1 MPAIMVLIVS
11 LMVALS
17 GSRSAAHEPGSLS
30 GPPGERLGTVTFPI
44 SCQTTMQPPFERA
57 VALLHS
63 FWYLEALP
71 AFTAVTQADPDC
83 AMGYWGIAMSLWYQI
98 WSPPSPAALQRGW
111 EAVEKAQAAPSTTS
125 RERDYIMAAAAFFQ
139 GWDTRDH
146 RTRALAYE
154 QAMEQVYHRYPHD
167 LEAAAFYALALQ
179 ATADPKDKSY
189 AQQRKSSTIAEQIFA
204 AAPDHP
210 GAAHYLIHAYDYPT
224 LAARGLAAARRYAQ
238 FAPSVP
244 HALHMPSHIYV
255 LLGMWPET
263 IQSNLA
269 AAAAEQ
275 QRGNPDDHLHALD
288 YLIYAY
294 LQQAQDHDAQ
304 RVLDEGRGIVAAL
317 AARHY
322 DSGRPT
328 AHFAIAAMEA
338 RWAMERERWGE
349 AAALAPRPHKFPHTE
364 AMIFFARALGAARTG
379 NTPQARADVAQLA
392 RLREALLQAQNGYW
406 AEQVDIQY
414 RAAMAWALYAEGKG
428 DEALA
433 MMRAAAELEESTEKH
448 NITPGPLALAR
459 ELLGDLLLEL
469 RQPAEARRAY
479 ETALQAAPNRFKA
492 LHGVAKA
499 AALAG
504 DRETASHYYG
514 KLVEL
519 AAPNENARPA
529 LQEARAFVGR
539 Q

>member
-1 MPAIMVLIVS
+1 MMVLIVS
-11 LMVALS
+11 LIVVLS

-44 SCQTTMQPPFERA
+44 SCQTALQQPFERA

-63 FWYLEALP
+63 FWYFEALK

-83 AMGYWGIAMSLWYQI
+83 AMSYWGVAMSLWYQI

-111 EAVEKAQAAPSTTS
+111 EAVEQAKMASTMTP
-125 RERDYIMAAAAFFQ
+125 RERDYIAAAEAFFKD
-139 GWDTRDH
+139 WNTRDH
-146 RTRALAYE
+146 RTRTMAYE
-154 QAMEQVYHRYPHD
+154 QAMEQVSRQYPHD

-189 AQQRKSSTIAEQIFA
+189 AQQRKSSAIAEQIVA
-204 AAPDHP
+204 TAPDHP
-210 GAAHYLIHAYDYPT
+210 GAVHYLIHAYDYPT
-224 LAARGLAAARRYAQ
+224 LATRGLAAAQRYAQ

-294 LQQAQDHDAQ
+294 LQQAQDHEAQ
-304 RVLDEGRGIVAAL
+304 RVLDEGRGIVAEL
-317 AARHY
+317 ATRHY
-322 DSGRPT
+322 DSGRAT

-338 RWAMERERWGE
+338 RWAMERERWAE
-349 AAALAPRPHKFPHTE
+349 AAALAPRPNKFPHTE
-364 AMIFFARALGAARTG
+364 AMIFFARAIGAARTG
-379 NTPQARADVAQLA
+379 STPQARADAAQLA
-392 RLREALLQAQNGYW
+392 RLREALRQAQNGYW
-406 AEQVDIQY
+406 AEQVDIQH
-414 RAAMAWALYAEGKG
+414 RAATAWVLHAEGQG

-448 NITPGPLALAR
+448 NITPGPIALAR
-459 ELLGDLLLEL
+459 ELLGDMLMEL
-469 RQPAEARRAY
+469 RQPAQALREY
-479 ETALQAAPNRFKA
+479 ETALRAAPNRFKA

-499 AALAG
+499 AALGG
-504 DRETASHYYG
+504 DHETAGRYYG
-514 KLVEL
+514 KLVDL
-519 AAPNENARPA
+519 AAQDASARPA
-529 LQEARAFVGR
+529 LQDARAFLGTASK
-539 Q
+539 

>member
-1 MPAIMVLIVS
+1 
-11 LMVALS
+11 
-17 GSRSAAHEPGSLS
+17 
-30 GPPGERLGTVTFPI
+30 
-44 SCQTTMQPPFERA
+44 
-57 VALLHS
+57 
-63 FWYLEALP
+63 
-71 AFTAVTQADPDC
+71 
-83 AMGYWGIAMSLWYQI
+83 MGYWGIAMSHWYQI

-111 EAVEKAQAAPSTTS
+111 TAVEKAQAAPSTTP
-125 RERDYIMAAAAFFQ
+125 REHDYIMAAAAFFQ
-139 GWDTRDH
+139 AWETRDH

-154 QAMEQVYHRYPHD
+154 QAMAQVSRRYPHD

-189 AQQRKSSTIAEQIFA
+189 TQQRQSSAIAEQIFA
-204 AAPDHP
+204 AVPDHP

-224 LAARGLAAARRYAQ
+224 LAARGLAAARRYAA

-263 IQSNLA
+263 IQGNSA

-288 YLIYAY
+288 YLVYAY

-304 RVLDEGRGIVAAL
+304 RVLDEGRGIVTAL

-349 AAALAPRPHKFPHTE
+349 AAALAPRPNKFPHTE

-379 NTPQARADVAQLA
+379 NAPQARAEAAQLA
-392 RLREALLQAQNGYW
+392 RLREELLQAQNGYW
-406 AEQVDIQY
+406 AEQVDIQH
-414 RAAMAWALYAEGKG
+414 RAALAWVLQAEGQG

-433 MMRAAAELEESTEKH
+433 MLRAAAELEGSTEKH
-448 NITPGPLALAR
+448 NITPGPLAPAR

-469 RQPAEARRAY
+469 RQPAQAQREY
-479 ETALQAAPNRFKA
+479 ETALRAAPNRFKA

-504 DRETASHYYG
+504 DRGTAGHYYG

-519 AAPNENARPA
+519 AAPDATARPA

-539 Q
+539 P